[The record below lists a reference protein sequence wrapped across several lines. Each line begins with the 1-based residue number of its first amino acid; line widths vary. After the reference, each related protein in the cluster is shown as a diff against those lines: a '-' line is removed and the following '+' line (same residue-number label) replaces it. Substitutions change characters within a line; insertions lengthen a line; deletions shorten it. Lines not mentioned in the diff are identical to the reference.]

1 MPNGP
6 WTSCIVRARPSRCY
20 QVNTGHSRVAGH
32 PERGAIH
39 RTTDDGHDGRPAN
52 GGRSTGQQGGKT
64 VTATP
69 LGIVLGAGE
78 GRTHTLMGNRITLK
92 VVGAQTAGTV
102 EVLEYEMAPG
112 FQGPAPHVH
121 ARTDETFYVLEGE
134 VSFWVDGREVVA
146 GPGACVY
153 VPRGLPHT
161 FSSHEGSG
169 ARFLE
174 VVTPGHFSGYFEE
187 LAALPATGG
196 APHTPGLRALWG
208 KDDIIPV

>member
-1 MPNGP
+1 M
-6 WTSCIVRARPSRCY
+6 
-20 QVNTGHSRVAGH
+20 
-32 PERGAIH
+32 
-39 RTTDDGHDGRPAN
+39 
-52 GGRSTGQQGGKT
+52 
-64 VTATP
+64 TATRP
-69 LGIVLGAGE
+69 GIVLGAGE
-78 GRTHTLMGNRITLK
+78 GRTLTLMGNRITLK
-92 VVGAQTAGTV
+92 VVGAQTAGAV

-134 VSFWVDGREVVA
+134 VRFWVDGREVVA

-161 FSSHEGSG
+161 FSGHGESG

-196 APHTPGLRALWG
+196 PPDPEVLRALWE
-208 KDDIIPV
+208 KYDIIPV